1 MLEQM
6 VETRKWTAIRGIGDP
21 DGKCRL
27 CGQHDD
33 AVQHLL
39 AGREQLAG
47 AGYPGR
53 HYNAT
58 TFMVLAANW
67 SFLDLGL
74 NPRDETAML
83 VYKRIEIDLTSFA

>member
-1 MLEQM
+1 M
-6 VETRKWTAIRGIGDP
+6 VETWKWTAIRRVGDT

-39 AGREQLAG
+39 AGHEQLAG

-67 SFLDLGL
+67 AILGL

-83 VYKRIEIDLTSFA
+83 VYKTIEIDLTSFA